1 MHRHSLVRAS
11 YMAVILAGVLVACD
25 NAPPA
30 PSPTPNPGGSQP
42 PPNTAITRLEMTGP
56 NSIAPGATGQFA
68 AKASYSDG
76 STQDK
81 SAEAVWRTSN
91 SAVIAMSPGGI
102 AVARDRGEAS
112 ITASFSG
119 RSITKSGVLVLPDG
133 TFRLRGAVRDAG
145 VGVSGARVEVSEG
158 PSTGLMTNSS
168 FGNYS
173 LYGVAGD
180 VEITVTKDG
189 YQPIEQRFQVTANQ
203 TQNFDLVL
211 TRPRDMVPG
220 TYQLR
225 ATAAEECRQNLPS
238 AAQERSYTAAIV
250 QDGPR
255 LTATLGGATFF
266 KPSVNAATLNIF
278 RGTVEPGA
286 VLFTLNAGYYY
297 SLFYSYYPDIAEQIG
312 PNELLSLT
320 GLASLSHTATG
331 LVGTL
336 NGEFL
341 TTTTSMARRA
351 FCRSTA
357 HRFELI
363 GPEKQP

>member
-1 MHRHSLVRAS
+1 MRSSSFIRGLSIAG
-11 YMAVILAGVLVACD
+11 ILAGVLVACD

-30 PSPTPNPGGSQP
+30 PSTTPNPGGTQP
-42 PPNTAITRLEMTGP
+42 PSTGVIVRVDMTGP
-56 NSIAPGATGQFA
+56 NSIAPGATAQFTLRA
-68 AKASYSDG
+68 TYSDG

-81 SAEAVWRTSN
+81 SSEATWRTSN
-91 SAVIAMSPGGI
+91 TAVIAMSPGGI
-102 AVARDRGEAS
+102 AVGRDRGEAS

-119 RSITKSGVLVLPDG
+119 RSTTRSGVLVLPDG
-133 TFRLRGAVRDAG
+133 TFRVRGAVRDAG
-145 VGVSGARVEVSEG
+145 VGVTGARVEVTEG
-158 PSTGLMTNSS
+158 PSTGLMTTSNGGS
-168 FGNYS
+168 YS

-189 YQPIEQRFQVTANQ
+189 FQPIEQRFQVTANQ
-203 TQNFDLVL
+203 TQNFDLAL
-211 TRPRDMVPG
+211 SRPRDMLEG

-225 ATAAEECRQNLPS
+225 ATAAEECRQNLPG
-238 AAQERSYTAAIV
+238 AAQERSYTATIV

-255 LTATLGGATFF
+255 LTVTLGGATFF
-266 KPSVNAATLNIF
+266 KPSANTPTLNIF
-278 RGTVEPGA
+278 RGINDPGG

-297 SLFYSYYPDIAEQIG
+297 SLFYSYWPDIAEQIG

-320 GLASLSHTATG
+320 GSASLSRNATG

-336 NGEFL
+336 NGEFV
-341 TTTTSMARRA
+341 TTTTAMARRA

-363 GPEKQP
+363 GPEK